1 MKNLFCI
8 KNLILIL
15 QGAIVGT
22 GAILPGISGGV
33 LCVAFGIYKPMMEL
47 FSHPKK
53 SFKTYYKMFVPF
65 VIGWV
70 LGFILLANV
79 VEGLFKLSVSV
90 ALMMFFGLICGTLP
104 ELIKDSEDEEEAKI
118 SWSPF
123 VLALAISYF
132 AFSLLENA
140 GIGAITVSTAS
151 FILCGAIWGLSMIVP
166 GLSSSS
172 LLIYMGLYEP
182 MTAGIAALDFSIIVP
197 LLIGLLMTILTFAR
211 LVNYLYEKHNSLI
224 SKIIIGIVIS
234 SALKIIPT
242 TYRNNGELII
252 SIICFIS
259 GFAVVRYMD
268 YLRKKQQ
275 NKN

>member
-1 MKNLFCI
+1 MKDLFNI

-53 SFKTYYKMFVPF
+53 SFKTHYKMFIPF

-70 LGFILLANV
+70 IGFILLAKV
-79 VEGLFKLSVSV
+79 VETLFAISESI
-90 ALMMFFGLICGTLP
+90 ALMLFFGLICGTLP
-104 ELIKDSEDEEEAKI
+104 ELIKDSEEENSNI
-118 SWSPF
+118 NWSPF
-123 VLALAISYF
+123 VLALAISYLIF
-132 AFSLLENA
+132 GILEN
-140 GIGAITVSTAS
+140 GAIGEIAVSTGS
-151 FILCGAIWGLSMIVP
+151 FILCGAIWGLSMIIP

-172 LLIYMGLYEP
+172 LLIYMGLYEQ
-182 MTAGIAALDFSIIVP
+182 MTAGIAAIDFSVIVP
-197 LLIGLLMTILTFAR
+197 LLIGLLITILAFAR
-211 LVNYLYEKHNSLI
+211 LVNYLYEKHSSLI

-242 TYRNNGELII
+242 NFENVLTFII
-252 SIICFIS
+252 AIICFAG
-259 GFAVVRYMD
+259 GFFLIRFMD
-268 YLRKKQQ
+268 SVRKKQQ
-275 NKN
+275 KDS